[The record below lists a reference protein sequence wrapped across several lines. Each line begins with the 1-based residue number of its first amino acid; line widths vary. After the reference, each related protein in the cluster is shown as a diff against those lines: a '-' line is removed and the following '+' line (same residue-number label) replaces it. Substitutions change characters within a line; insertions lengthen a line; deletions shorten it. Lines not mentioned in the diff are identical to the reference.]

1 MNASTV
7 VICLAAGL
15 AFKSSGQSSDSCA
28 AQPSAQPVTWE
39 RSYPVDPNSF
49 FRLMRQAIGEKEI
62 HSDVEVLRIYFKQN
76 QIDLA
81 PPSSVKFSYETRS
94 VVVSATAETLTEVK
108 ALLPPPPPPAPVLF
122 IRYFSFGT
130 NDPFAL
136 ARHALGNPTDQSDLD
151 VLLHFFK
158 DKGAE
163 ISRPSTW
170 FYTYGEHILMV
181 RSTKE
186 KLDTIEKLV
195 AELRSGK

>member
-1 MNASTV
+1 MNASTL
-7 VICLAAGL
+7 VICLATGL
-15 AFKSSGQSSDSCA
+15 AFRSSGQSPDSAA
-28 AQPSAQPVTWE
+28 AQPPAQPVTWE
-39 RSYPVDPNSF
+39 RRYPVDPNSF

-62 HSDVEVLRIYFKQN
+62 HSDAEVLRSYFKQN
-76 QIDLA
+76 QIDLT
-81 PPSSVKFSYETRS
+81 PPSSVKFNYETRS
-94 VVVSATAETLTEVK
+94 VVVSSTAETLAKVK

-122 IRYFSFGT
+122 TRYFRFGT

-136 ARHALGNPTDQSDLD
+136 ARHALGNIRDQSDME
-151 VLLHFFK
+151 VLHHFFK

-163 ISRPSTW
+163 LSPPSSW
-170 FYTYGEHILMV
+170 FYTYGEKILTV